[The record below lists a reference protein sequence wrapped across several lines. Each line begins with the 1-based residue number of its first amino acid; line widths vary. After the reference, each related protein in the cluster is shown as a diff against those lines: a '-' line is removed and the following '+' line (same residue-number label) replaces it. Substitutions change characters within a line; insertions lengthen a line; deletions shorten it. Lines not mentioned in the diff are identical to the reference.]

1 MRQAH
6 HLRTN
11 GPEMVSSVLAVENS
25 PSFSA
30 SPVVMERM
38 VEAVVEHDLA
48 GVGAW
53 ATGRNADIEGY
64 PREVDTLA

>member
-1 MRQAH
+1 
-6 HLRTN
+6 LRTN

-38 VEAVVEHDLA
+38 EVEAVVEHDLA

-64 PREVDTLA
+64 PRELDTLA